1 MGYGLPAAIG
11 ASVAANGSKPVIA
24 VMGDG
29 SFQMDLP
36 EMGTILNG
44 TFPFCGIV
52 PKPPSWY
59 GIRTSVS
66 SL

>member
-24 VMGDG
+24 VMVTAV
-29 SFQMDLP
+29 SKWIYRKWVLW
-36 EMGTILNG
+36 LNG
-44 TFPFCGIV
+44 IFLLNGIV

-59 GIRTSVS
+59 GTRTSVS